1 MIISLL
7 KLKLKLISHHYSV
20 FIYLSYFSLNTTAKT
35 DEKCIPKRI
44 LCMLIYD
51 TKRWMFYVFIMHNSD
66 DEDYSKKIIKKQTT
80 YRRESWSRTRIYN
93 F

>member
-1 MIISLL
+1 
-7 KLKLKLISHHYSV
+7 
-20 FIYLSYFSLNTTAKT
+20 
-35 DEKCIPKRI
+35 
-44 LCMLIYD
+44 MLIYD